1 MRFPLRLH
9 VFPCVSY
16 ISLYFHQS
24 LYRTSQVPI
33 ILLSFLSYIIYIH
46 KKHDNIIMNRNK
58 IRLTESQLHSIVKE
72 SVKRVISEMN
82 LNAPNKGK
90 RFFVADEG
98 GYANAFSVDMFDNE
112 GWLEGHENEEGYN
125 IEDFDIIRY
134 CNTWQEACRVA
145 DKING

>member
-1 MRFPLRLH
+1 
-9 VFPCVSY
+9 
-16 ISLYFHQS
+16 
-24 LYRTSQVPI
+24 
-33 ILLSFLSYIIYIH
+33 
-46 KKHDNIIMNRNK
+46 MNRNK

-98 GYANAFSVDMFDNE
+98 GYANAFSLDMFDNE

-134 CNTWQEACRVA
+134 CTHGKKRAGWLT
-145 DKING
+145 K

>member
-1 MRFPLRLH
+1 
-9 VFPCVSY
+9 
-16 ISLYFHQS
+16 
-24 LYRTSQVPI
+24 
-33 ILLSFLSYIIYIH
+33 
-46 KKHDNIIMNRNK
+46 MNRNK

-98 GYANAFSVDMFDNE
+98 GYANAFSIDMFNNE

>member
-1 MRFPLRLH
+1 MIWSVLH
-9 VFPCVSY
+9 Y
-16 ISLYFHQS
+16 LYVKFYN
-24 LYRTSQVPI
+24 L
-33 ILLSFLSYIIYIH
+33 F
-46 KKHDNIIMNRNK
+46 IMNRNQ
-58 IRLTESQLHSIVKE
+58 IRLTESELHSIVKE
-72 SVKRVISEMN
+72 SVKRAISEMN